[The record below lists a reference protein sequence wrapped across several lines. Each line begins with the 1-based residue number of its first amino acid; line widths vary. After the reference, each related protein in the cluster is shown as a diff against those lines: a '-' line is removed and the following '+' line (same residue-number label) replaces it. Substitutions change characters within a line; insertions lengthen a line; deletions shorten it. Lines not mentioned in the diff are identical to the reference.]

1 MLQVHVET
9 HSGYGGVEVPRRFR
23 LDGREIEAT
32 ETLDQWSGCNDRY
45 FKVRGADGSLY
56 ILRFDE
62 LQAEWELI
70 MFQSPEAQAA
80 FRPTPRR
87 PFANGF
93 DAGEG

>member
-23 LDGREIEAT
+23 LDGREIEAV
-32 ETLDQWSGCNDRY
+32 ETLDQWSGRNDRY
-45 FKVRGADGSLY
+45 YKVRGVDGSLY

-62 LQAEWELI
+62 LQAQWELI
-70 MFQSPEAQAA
+70 MFQSPEAQVALGPA
-80 FRPTPRR
+80 RRR
-87 PFANGF
+87 PLANGF

>member
-1 MLQVHVET
+1 MMQVQVET

-23 LDGREIEAT
+23 LDGREIEAV
-32 ETLDQWSGCNDRY
+32 ETLDQWSGRNDRY

-62 LQAEWELI
+62 IRAEWDLI

-80 FRPTPRR
+80 FEPARKRPL
-87 PFANGF
+87 ANGF
-93 DAGEG
+93 DTGEG